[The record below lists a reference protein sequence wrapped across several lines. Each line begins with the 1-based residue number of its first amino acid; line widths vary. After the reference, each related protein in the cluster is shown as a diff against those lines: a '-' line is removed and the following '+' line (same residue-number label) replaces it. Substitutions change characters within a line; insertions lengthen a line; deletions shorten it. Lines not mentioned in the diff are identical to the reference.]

1 MSDYTNYSKEQ
12 LEIFCNNKDL
22 EIEKIQH
29 KLTLLT
35 GCATFG
41 DLDGMNG
48 GCVYCSE
55 EDPVLWERCH
65 IFKYALKDF
74 IDNYKKNFIKSY
86 EW

>member
-1 MSDYTNYSKEQ
+1 MNYTNYNKEQ

-22 EIEKIQH
+22 EIEKMQH
-29 KLTLLT
+29 KLILLT
-35 GCATFG
+35 GCSTFG
-41 DLDGMNG
+41 DLDGTSG

-55 EDPVLWERCH
+55 EDPLLWKRCH

-74 IDNYKKNFIKSY
+74 IDNYKKSY

>member
-1 MSDYTNYSKEQ
+1 MNYSKEQ

-35 GCATFG
+35 GCSTFG
-41 DLDGMNG
+41 DLDEMNG

-55 EDPVLWERCH
+55 ENHVLWERCR
-65 IFKYALKDF
+65 IFKHALKDF
-74 IDNYKKNFIKSY
+74 VDNYKKNFIKSY

>member
-1 MSDYTNYSKEQ
+1 MDYSKYSKEQ
-12 LEIFCNNKDL
+12 LEIFCHNKDL
-22 EIEKIQH
+22 EIEKMWH

-35 GCATFG
+35 GCSTFG
-41 DLDGMNG
+41 DSDGTDG

-55 EDPVLWERCH
+55 EDPVLWKRCH

-74 IDNYKKNFIKSY
+74 IDNYKKSY